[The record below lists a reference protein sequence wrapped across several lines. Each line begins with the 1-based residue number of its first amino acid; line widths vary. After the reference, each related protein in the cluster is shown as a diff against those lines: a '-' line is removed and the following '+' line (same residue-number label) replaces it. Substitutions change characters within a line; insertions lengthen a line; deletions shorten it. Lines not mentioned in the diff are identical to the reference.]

1 MRLLP
6 YGFLRLELSL
16 VEGRGWELAA
26 ACGNFGYLFSLE
38 MLSIVILTNVA
49 VQTSVFKRYWAIA
62 AGVLAT
68 DCMGGR
74 VPPTVHPDRSSQP
87 FRIKW
92 HQRMSLTELRWLKVN
107 RVPWWLVA
115 LGDRASRRCWD
126 IAEVLLEKTRSRRGA
141 RH

>member
-1 MRLLP
+1 MRSLP

-49 VQTSVFKRYWAIA
+49 VPTSVFKRYWAIA

-68 DCMGGR
+68 DCMGDREPPHGPPR
-74 VPPTVHPDRSSQP
+74 PVFPTVQDKVASTHVPDG
-87 FRIKW
+87 
-92 HQRMSLTELRWLKVN
+92 TE
-107 RVPWWLVA
+107 VA
-115 LGDRASRRCWD
+115 QSGPSA
-126 IAEVLLEKTRSRRGA
+126 VVVGGPRG
-141 RH
+141 